1 MRLGVAGLMPRD
13 ARDVTPAH
21 AARLRE
27 LGLFG
32 VTCLL
37 PDPSDCTREQME
49 RVRQVLL
56 AEGVVPAQAN
66 ASYERLIDPDDDLR
80 GAGIAGLQ
88 AACRCTAWLQ
98 APTLY
103 VRPGSISRA
112 GHWAPH
118 PLNTHPETIARLVRS
133 LQIVARVAEEEGVT
147 LAIEGHAV
155 STLETAARVRSVID
169 AVGSPSL
176 LFNIDPVN
184 FVSSIPVAY
193 QNRALIDDLYDALDG
208 KIAAAHAKD
217 VRVEDRL
224 VVHIAECAP
233 GEGILDME
241 HFLTRFQ
248 RSCPDGWVLIEHLP
262 DAQVPAAARAM
273 RAAAERAG
281 VTWA

>member
-1 MRLGVAGLMPRD
+1 MPRD
-13 ARDVTPAH
+13 AREVTPAH
-21 AARLRE
+21 AVRLRE
-27 LGLFG
+27 LGLLG

-37 PDPSDCTREQME
+37 PEPGACTREQME
-49 RVRQVLL
+49 RVRGVLGV
-56 AEGVVPAQAN
+56 EGVVPAQAN
-66 ASYERLIDPDDDLR
+66 ATYERLIDPDDDLR
-80 GAGIAGLQ
+80 SAGIAGLQ
-88 AACRCTAWLQ
+88 AACRCARWLG

-118 PLNTHPETIARLVRS
+118 PRNTHPQTIARLVRS
-133 LQIVARVAEEEGVT
+133 LQRVAQVAEDEGVM

-169 AVGSPSL
+169 AVSSPSL
-176 LFNIDPVN
+176 CFNMDPVN

-193 QNRALIDDLYDALDG
+193 QNRLLIDELFDALGD
-208 KIAAAHAKD
+208 KTVAAHAKD

-233 GEGILDME
+233 GEGLLAME

-248 RSCPDGWVLIEHLP
+248 QSCPDGWVLIEHVP
-262 DAQVPAAARAM
+262 DDAVPAAAQAM

-281 VTWA
+281 LSWS